1 MAIKDTPGTVMQQQ
15 PVPEVLTL
23 WECSMVFE
31 CSAQGEVRAL
41 DMAQCLGAG
50 AIASQRHGA
59 TS

>member
-1 MAIKDTPGTVMQQQ
+1 MQQQ
-15 PVPEVLTL
+15 PAPAALTL

-31 CSAQGEVRAL
+31 CSAQGEGRAF

-50 AIASQRHGA
+50 AIASQRHDA